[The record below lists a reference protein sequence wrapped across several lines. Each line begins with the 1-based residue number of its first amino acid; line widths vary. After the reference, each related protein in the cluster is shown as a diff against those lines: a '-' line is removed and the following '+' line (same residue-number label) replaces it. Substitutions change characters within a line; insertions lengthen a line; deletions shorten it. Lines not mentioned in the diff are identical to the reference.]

1 MVSKREN
8 VELCMVFLVPNYLLH
23 SLSNRTWLVWQQLL
37 CKWIEKGCL
46 EFLNW
51 SPYLKTKE
59 KVLLHFSMFYALG
72 LCIFYIVLMINIDN
86 LKVKERIYFRSL
98 ATPDSLQPYH
108 YLQNRGKKFC
118 IEYFINIKYSYT
130 IIKYTITVSP
140 RPIYCIIHVCNSL
153 IVLGI
158 EH

>member
-1 MVSKREN
+1 
-8 VELCMVFLVPNYLLH
+8 
-23 SLSNRTWLVWQQLL
+23 
-37 CKWIEKGCL
+37 
-46 EFLNW
+46 
-51 SPYLKTKE
+51 
-59 KVLLHFSMFYALG
+59 MFYALG